1 MIKILL
7 VDDEKGITDLL
18 KTFFQERGFYVE
30 TADSGEQALE
40 AIEKNKPNIMF
51 LDIKMKNMDGLQT
64 LEKVKKI
71 DKNIKV
77 IMLTVIEDKEIM
89 EKAKNLG
96 ADEYITKPFRTEY
109 LEEVFMKKLQGLL
122 NEKKEK

>member
-64 LEKVKKI
+64 LEKVKNI